1 MVLHHPKSPPK
12 VTSPRYGQY
21 LLDRGIISASQLLWA
36 QGQLIQ
42 TSLLLGDVLVSA
54 GILSNETQQEHYAN
68 WLGLERYPSPN
79 LNHDPALL
87 NRFDPHRCLQMQ
99 VLPLWQ
105 EAGVTHLAVAH
116 PEQFRPDALRA
127 DLHPSNCKLYLGPR
141 SCIQDTLIAHQGPRL
156 CHAASHRTA
165 LDHSC
170 RRWGQRPLRR
180 TLGLASVPLFILVAL
195 SIAPLLVL
203 ASLTCWAIFTQAV
216 ASLTKSL
223 ALLAHLGRN
232 TKAKPLPTTAP
243 SLSISILVPLYKEPE
258 VLPALIQR
266 LSRLDYPR
274 ELMEVLVLLEEC
286 DHATREVIEQIALPD
301 WIRPLVVPDGTP
313 RTKPRA
319 MNYALDVCEGEVIG
333 IYDAE
338 DAPAPDQLRQ
348 VAHAMTDAP
357 SDLAGVQGVLDY
369 YNAGRNWIARCFTI
383 EYASWFRLI
392 LPGMRRLGFA
402 IPLGGTTVF
411 CRRDALLRVG
421 GWDAHNV
428 TEDADLG
435 IRLARFG
442 YRVELLPS
450 TTEEEANCRPLPWVR
465 QRSRWLK
472 GYLATYLVHMRQP
485 IRLFRDLG
493 PRQFLG
499 VQLHFITAL
508 SQFFLAPLLWSFW
521 LVPLG
526 LSHPLEAVVPPIALT
541 LLAAGFITVELLTIT
556 IGIIATRAAHLRHLI
571 LWVPSLHLYYPMAV
585 LAAYKALA
593 ELIFAPFYWDKTQ
606 HGISPPTQALRGS
619 GQAAVA
625 PRVELQPGGEGL

>member
-1 MVLHHPKSPPK
+1 
-12 VTSPRYGQY
+12 
-21 LLDRGIISASQLLWA
+21 
-36 QGQLIQ
+36 
-42 TSLLLGDVLVSA
+42 
-54 GILSNETQQEHYAN
+54 
-68 WLGLERYPSPN
+68 
-79 LNHDPALL
+79 
-87 NRFDPHRCLQMQ
+87 
-99 VLPLWQ
+99 
-105 EAGVTHLAVAH
+105 
-116 PEQFRPDALRA
+116 
-127 DLHPSNCKLYLGPR
+127 
-141 SCIQDTLIAHQGPRL
+141 
-156 CHAASHRTA
+156 
-165 LDHSC
+165 
-170 RRWGQRPLRR
+170 
-180 TLGLASVPLFILVAL
+180 
-195 SIAPLLVL
+195 
-203 ASLTCWAIFTQAV
+203 
-216 ASLTKSL
+216 
-223 ALLAHLGRN
+223 
-232 TKAKPLPTTAP
+232 
-243 SLSISILVPLYKEPE
+243 
-258 VLPALIQR
+258 
-266 LSRLDYPR
+266 
-274 ELMEVLVLLEEC
+274 MEVLVLLEEC
-286 DHATREVIEQIALPD
+286 DHATRQVMEQIALPD

-319 MNYALDVCEGEVIG
+319 MNYALDVCAGDVIG

-348 VAHAMTDAP
+348 VAQAMTDAP

-526 LSHPLEAVVPPIALT
+526 LSHPLEAVVPSIALT

-556 IGIIATRAAHLRHLI
+556 IGIIATRAAHLRHLT

-625 PRVELQPGGEGL
+625 PGVEFQAGGEGL